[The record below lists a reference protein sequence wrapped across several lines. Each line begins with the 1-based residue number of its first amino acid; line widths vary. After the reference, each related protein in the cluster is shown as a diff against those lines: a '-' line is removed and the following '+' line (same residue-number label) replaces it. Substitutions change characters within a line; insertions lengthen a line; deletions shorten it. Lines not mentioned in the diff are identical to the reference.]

1 MTMEEYFYNGE
12 LMKCYKVAMQI
23 ADGPDKELAT
33 KYITLLDEYDVA
45 ALPKPTL
52 FVETQHSE
60 RANESYPESDDVLA
74 IRAITD
80 EAAFAKR
87 VKALEDMA
95 KSGSANEKAQSFFT
109 QGELFL
115 FAHHYNE
122 SVHCFKQAVKANP
135 NKALYWG
142 ITGQTMHR
150 FGWMPF
156 DALAYLEQAIDL
168 DPTNARWKWNKALVL
183 IQLAKDLQM
192 APFIANAAI
201 ILEEAIASCGEHQ
214 RSLKDAIQNT
224 IDNMDSYVFS

>member
-1 MTMEEYFYNGE
+1 MTMDDYFYNGE
-12 LMKCYKVAMQI
+12 LMKCYEAALQVTE
-23 ADGPDKELAT
+23 GPEKALAI
-33 KYITLLDEYDVA
+33 KYITLLEEYDFA
-45 ALPKPTL
+45 TFPKPTHL
-52 FVETQHSE
+52 VEIQHKE
-60 RANESYPESDDVLA
+60 RANESYPESDAVLE
-74 IRAITD
+74 IRALKD
-80 EAAFAKR
+80 EAAFSKR
-87 VKALEDMA
+87 VKELEEIA
-95 KSGSANEKAQSFFT
+95 KTGTAIEKAQSFFT

-122 SVHCFKQAVKANP
+122 SVHCFKQAVKENP

-156 DALAYLEQAIDL
+156 DALGYLEQAINL

-183 IQLAKDLQM
+183 IQIAKDLQM
-192 APFIANAAI
+192 APFMANAAI
-201 ILEEAIASCGEHQ
+201 ALEEAIASCGEHQ

>member
-1 MTMEEYFYNGE
+1 MTMDDYFYNGE
-12 LMKCYKVAMQI
+12 LMKCYEAAKQVTDDSEKAL
-23 ADGPDKELAT
+23 ADQ
-33 KYITLLDEYDVA
+33 YIKLLEEYDFA
-45 ALPKPTL
+45 SYPKATL
-52 FVETQHSE
+52 FVETQHEE
-60 RANESYPESDDVLA
+60 RTDESYPESDAVVE
-74 IRAITD
+74 IRAVKD
-80 EAAFAKR
+80 EAQFSQRIKE
-87 VKALEDMA
+87 LEDVA
-95 KSGSANEKAQSFFT
+95 KTGTPTEKAQSFFT

-122 SVHCFKQAVKANP
+122 SVHCFKQAVNENP

-156 DALAYLEQAIDL
+156 DALGYLEQAINL
-168 DPTNARWKWNKALVL
+168 DSKNARWLWNKALVL

-192 APFIANAAI
+192 APFMANAAMT
-201 ILEEAIASCGEHQ
+201 LEQALAVCGEYQ